1 MITFEKFKCVTSGF
15 CYGISSASFLA
26 GLACNAGLVSSAGI
40 AQGTNLLV
48 NAIVFY
54 GIPGFLDRLTDD
66 VSQSKACCKVT
77 VTDNAFEALDVAP
90 PAPTKK
96 MKKTSKRSTV
106 RMKKS
111 SR

>member
-15 CYGISSASFLA
+15 CYGISAASFLA
-26 GLACNAGLVSSAGI
+26 GLACNAGFVSSAGI

-54 GIPGFLDRLTDD
+54 GIPGFLNRLTDD
-66 VSQSKACCKVT
+66 VYPSKSCCKVT
-77 VTDNAFEALDVAP
+77 ISDNAFDALDVTP
-90 PAPTKK
+90 PAPLKK